1 MSDWC
6 LMPNGQ
12 FYFSYFKVKF
22 DAIDD
27 DNDHFEQQSAGRHGA
42 PFGHNIMIPN
52 QSAALT
58 P

>member
-1 MSDWC
+1 MGNFILAILKLNSI
-6 LMPNGQ
+6 
-12 FYFSYFKVKF
+12 
-22 DAIDD
+22 AIDD

>member
-1 MSDWC
+1 VSDCC
-6 LMPNGQ
+6 LTPNGQ

-27 DNDHFEQQSAGRHGA
+27 DDKQSAGRHGA
-42 PFGHNIMIPN
+42 SFGHNIMIPN